1 MKRSSTTSSAH
12 GRGEQHPARRAER
25 GEGVVSGIDPFAL
38 FCAYHLGI
46 SDENTYRH
54 QNLHDVARRFGVGRD
69 DVQEALRA
77 YALDP
82 DVLLHSGFD
91 LASAQADVQ
100 LSPAGVDL
108 TVLARMHYEA
118 VLDAEPGG
126 RDWQSELSRAAE
138 ENERIF
144 GGHGEH
150 PDKKD
155 R

>member
-1 MKRSSTTSSAH
+1 MRDPSTSRGPKGGSA
-12 GRGEQHPARRAER
+12 EHPARRAEA
-25 GEGVVSGIDPFAL
+25 GFGLVAGIDPFAL

-46 SDENTYRH
+46 TPENTYRF
-54 QNLHDVARRFGVGRD
+54 QNVHEVARRFRVSAEE
-69 DVQEALRA
+69 VLEALRA
-77 YALDP
+77 YALDS
-82 DVLLHSGFD
+82 DVLIHSGFD

-118 VLDAEPGG
+118 VLEAEPNA
-126 RDWQSELSRAAE
+126 RDWDDELSRAAE

-144 GGHGEH
+144 GRHDE
-150 PDKKD
+150 KK